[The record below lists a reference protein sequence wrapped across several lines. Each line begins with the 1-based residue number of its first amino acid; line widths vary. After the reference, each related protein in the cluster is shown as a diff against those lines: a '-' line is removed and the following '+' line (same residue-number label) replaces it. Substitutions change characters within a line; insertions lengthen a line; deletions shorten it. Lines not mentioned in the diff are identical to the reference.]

1 MAAAAVPLAA
11 PATRLSAP
19 ATLARKLRLLPAI
32 KPEET
37 SPTIFPASSC
47 RLAISA
53 QPSAASFPP
62 SPRADQTEDRRHP
75 RLSRPDSCPS
85 HPYRPTRIH
94 QRFWFRLL
102 AQNRQFFICGRTIRA
117 QTSRSSRSVSRF
129 TVRKMIRFSLS
140 PNPSEINTYRC
151 VSKQTT
157 LTIFRMNT
165 YVKQGE
171 GGLPLFTT
179 LSLSYIL
186 SSAVVRCVFR
196 DGPWQEEVV
205 GSVF

>member
-1 MAAAAVPLAA
+1 MSLHVFRWPPL
-11 PATRLSAP
+11 PYPSPPRPSVS
-19 ATLARKLRLLPAI
+19 LRQPR
-32 KPEET
+32 
-37 SPTIFPASSC
+37 SQGGSGSC
-47 RLAISA
+47 RRSSRTRHRQL
-53 QPSAASFPP
+53 SFRPVRVGLRSP
-62 SPRADQTEDRRHP
+62 FSPRPPLLRRRPGPDHQTDDRRHP

-117 QTSRSSRSVSRF
+117 QTSRSARSGSRF

-140 PNPSEINTYRC
+140 PNLSEINTYRC

-165 YVKQGE
+165 FAKQG
-171 GGLPLFTT
+171 GGV
-179 LSLSYIL
+179 SLSSTPCRYPIYCPRPL
-186 SSAVVRCVFR
+186 
-196 DGPWQEEVV
+196 
-205 GSVF
+205 